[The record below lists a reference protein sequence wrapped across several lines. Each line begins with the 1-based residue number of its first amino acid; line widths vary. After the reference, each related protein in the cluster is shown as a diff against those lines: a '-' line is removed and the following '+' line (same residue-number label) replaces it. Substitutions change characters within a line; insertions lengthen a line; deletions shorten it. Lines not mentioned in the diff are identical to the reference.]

1 CPIFQLLNVSTHGAI
16 ESHSNTDDYL
26 SSLACTWQINAPRGK
41 KIAAWFDFVHL
52 SPGNY
57 SSVTVIDG
65 EKGSRA
71 IGRVDGR
78 DGRHFLSPKYIS
90 TGNVLLIYFQNP
102 ESKFNS
108 GFRLHYEVSESLTA
122 CTNIYGGVCRI
133 SEALVSVAAVYS
145 KRQADCSNFCTISEN
160 SGEIASHS
168 NGCSRQRYGNN
179 LVCSW
184 RIAVARGKRV
194 MAWFAYVDLEEAFDW
209 VALLDGDG
217 DSKSGLVVK
226 VSKSAAARFQSPIYV
241 STGSKMLVKFK
252 SDSSVSGYGF
262 RMHFKTT
269 ESTSNGSCLEKSWL
283 DAGQTS
289 GVIYSHGQVDTAPY
303 SPNMSCSWTLPVVSD
318 RYIHLL
324 VFNLSIGSGDVLSMY
339 GRWNGS
345 SYKSLDFPGWTAK
358 RVLQL
363 FSTETVKIDFKSDG
377 LLESTG
383 FVIHYRYDEYCTSNK
398 RLTAPSGQ
406 IEVHS
411 GIGFIKHDSRRHHQ
425 DCRWTIDQAEG
436 NRIAIQFAEISV
448 APWYFFITVLN
459 ASGHQVLYLD
469 NSSNLTDILHR
480 KIHINSNL
488 VVVEFVS
495 NDTDSTEA
503 GFRLLYKTSDHFCHN
518 FQNLTVKSDGEIES
532 HAGAGATRHRHNTT
546 CTWQINA
553 PVGKRIAAWFVYVDL
568 EKTYDTVTFFDGKNG
583 SLKIAKVSRPAYT
596 NYSCVSPK
604 YISSGNVLS
613 MFFSTDVSVAN
624 TGFRIRYEVIYE
636 GHFIEV
642 TLRNMSLGGGDCFSF
657 SDYQRVCDWYWLCNP
672 FAYWA
677 SNASTLLHIKF
688 QSDMQFESNGF
699 LIEFQYTSES
709 ERLTTPNGTIASH
722 SGHRMAAGYWM
733 NMQRSWQIVAPLGRQ
748 ISAWFTNS
756 FVSLGSIND
765 TVVLYDGWRNQLALL
780 RGGFSPEAIN
790 SANRIFRT
798 SSNRMR
804 ISFTS
809 GNLQHPLH
817 ALGFELEYTWSESFC
832 HGFKLVTE
840 SNGELVSHS
849 GAGRSRCLSNMR
861 CRSSRGNN
869 APDWTVE
876 SSSNFMFVS
885 YLTGSSFGAS
895 HTSSLGFRLK
905 YQYQDAGDHCSGVRI
920 IRNESKGE
928 ICSHTNAGREIY
940 AIQANC
946 EWQVVAPKGHRVVV
960 RFTYMGVSE
969 KDLLAYRYQVLHGN
983 SGEIFSHSEVGVR
996 PYLDNMLCEW
1006 LLVAK
1011 TRGYKLCAQ
1020 ISYASLQSANDTVT
1034 LLHGNNGTL
1043 ITAVKGG
1050 TASAGHH
1057 RPTIF
1062 CATSGTMAVIFS
1074 TDGSGRALG
1083 FRLRYEAFAQ
1093 WDSLDANES
1102 SALKISLS
1110 TLSAIFLVV
1119 SAAVVAVVIYK
1130 RKFGLNIRRNPFI
1143 SRFTSGSRRL
1153 DEEGIV
1159 KYSGT
1164 NSVELPNEAEHDS

>member
-1 CPIFQLLNVSTHGAI
+1 
-16 ESHSNTDDYL
+16 
-26 SSLACTWQINAPRGK
+26 
-41 KIAAWFDFVHL
+41 
-52 SPGNY
+52 
-57 SSVTVIDG
+57 
-65 EKGSRA
+65 
-71 IGRVDGR
+71 
-78 DGRHFLSPKYIS
+78 
-90 TGNVLLIYFQNP
+90 
-102 ESKFNS
+102 
-108 GFRLHYEVSESLTA
+108 
-122 CTNIYGGVCRI
+122 
-133 SEALVSVAAVYS
+133 
-145 KRQADCSNFCTISEN
+145 
-160 SGEIASHS
+160 
-168 NGCSRQRYGNN
+168 
-179 LVCSW
+179 
-184 RIAVARGKRV
+184 
-194 MAWFAYVDLEEAFDW
+194 
-209 VALLDGDG
+209 
-217 DSKSGLVVK
+217 
-226 VSKSAAARFQSPIYV
+226 
-241 STGSKMLVKFK
+241 
-252 SDSSVSGYGF
+252 
-262 RMHFKTT
+262 
-269 ESTSNGSCLEKSWL
+269 
-283 DAGQTS
+283 
-289 GVIYSHGQVDTAPY
+289 
-303 SPNMSCSWTLPVVSD
+303 MSCSWTLPVVSD

-568 EKTYDTVTFFDGKNG
+568 EKTYDTVTFFDGKIG
-583 SLKIAKVSRPAYT
+583 SLKISKVSRPAYT

-624 TGFRIRYEVIYE
+624 TGFRIRYEVIESPASKSCGYVIFNDSTNRTGSITSHASFGKTPYSSNMSCE
-636 GHFIEV
+636 WILPAVKGHFIEV

-861 CRSSRGNN
+861 CRWQILAPQGTRIQARFSFLSVESDSDSLVIHDNYPSQLIFRSSRGNN

-969 KDLLAYRYQVLHGN
+969 KDLLAYVRVSDGSYASKVLAFIGGAAPNSTKNITSTDLVSSGNLLQLEFRARAHSNTLGFRLRFDTTRCFCQRYQVLHGN

-1011 TRGYKLCAQ
+1011 LEA
-1020 ISYASLQSANDTVT
+1020 INYALRSLT
-1034 LLHGNNGTL
+1034 LACSPLTTL
-1043 ITAVKGG
+1043 
-1050 TASAGHH
+1050 
-1057 RPTIF
+1057 
-1062 CATSGTMAVIFS
+1062 
-1074 TDGSGRALG
+1074 
-1083 FRLRYEAFAQ
+1083 
-1093 WDSLDANES
+1093 
-1102 SALKISLS
+1102 
-1110 TLSAIFLVV
+1110 
-1119 SAAVVAVVIYK
+1119 
-1130 RKFGLNIRRNPFI
+1130 
-1143 SRFTSGSRRL
+1143 
-1153 DEEGIV
+1153 
-1159 KYSGT
+1159 
-1164 NSVELPNEAEHDS
+1164 